1 MITRDGGWLMLAESA
16 AFMAVWFYVGYR
28 LMAVGGA

>member
-1 MITRDGGWLMLAESA
+1 MISNRSGWLILAESA
-16 AFMAVWFYVGYR
+16 AFFAVWFYVGYR